1 MDAAISRGLSEMGL
15 ARDEVDIEVLQE
27 PSRGILGIGA
37 REAIVR
43 LTRRPT
49 LAEAMRA
56 PVATPEPEPAP
67 TAAAPTA
74 PAAIAAEPASAT
86 REPAVEAAALADEQL
101 AAMEE
106 EEPAAERSQAP
117 LDRAQVER
125 VAGDALRDLLDK
137 MGFHASVHAHWVEP
151 ANDEDEET
159 LILDIQG
166 HDLGV
171 LIGHR
176 GETLTAL
183 QYITRLIA
191 SRTLESHADIVVDVA
206 GYKARRE
213 QQLRR
218 LAQQVATQAIQR
230 HRTMLLEPMP
240 PNERRII
247 HLTLRDHPQVVT
259 KSVGEGEQRKV
270 TIIPKDLAT

>member
-1 MDAAISRGLSEMGL
+1 MSATSLEASGPSIDAAIARGLTELGL
-15 ARDEVDIEVLQE
+15 ARDEVDIEILQE

-37 REAIVR
+37 REAVVR

-49 LAEAMRA
+49 LSEAMRGA
-56 PVATPEPEPAP
+56 GPAVPAETAEPVSE
-67 TAAAPTA
+67 AAL
-74 PAAIAAEPASAT
+74 PAAGQTAT
-86 REPAVEAAALADEQL
+86 LPDEQL
-101 AAMEE
+101 AAMEDE
-106 EEPAAERSQAP
+106 EHAPAGVRAP
-117 LDRAQVER
+117 LDRAQVEA

-137 MGFHASVHAHWVEP
+137 MGFRASVHPHWVEP
-151 ANDEDEET
+151 ATDEDEET

-191 SRTLESHADIVVDVA
+191 SRALEGHADIVVDVA

-218 LAQQVATQAIQR
+218 LAQQVASQAIQR

-247 HLTLRDHPQVVT
+247 HLTLRDHPQVIT
-259 KSVGEGEQRKV
+259 RSVGEGEQRKV
-270 TIIPKDLAT
+270 TIVPKDLVQ

>member
-1 MDAAISRGLSEMGL
+1 MSATSLEASGATIDAAISRGLSEMGL

-56 PVATPEPEPAP
+56 PAAAPEPAVAAEP
-67 TAAAPTA
+67 VAAAP
-74 PAAIAAEPASAT
+74 EPV
-86 REPAVEAAALADEQL
+86 VEAAPLADDQL

-106 EEPAAERSQAP
+106 EEPEAERPQAP

-137 MGFHASVHAHWVEP
+137 MGFRAAVHAHWVEP
-151 ANDEDEET
+151 ANDDDEET

-218 LAQQVATQAIQR
+218 LAQQVATQAVQR

-270 TIIPKDLAT
+270 TIIPRDLA